1 MNKSK
6 QLKKQNTHVFFETHD
21 EGLWA
26 ESQTPSEFKSK
37 SDKKREGKEVMET

>member
-1 MNKSK
+1 M
-6 QLKKQNTHVFFETHD
+6 FFDTHD

-37 SDKKREGKEVMET
+37 SDKKGKARKYWKHESLKNMPACFP